1 MLLEEFCYTSC
12 TITIEH
18 DSKLRFAILD
28 QSAGTFLLRVERS
41 KISGFVGL
49 VKVSQSINPMD
60 DGCFTPFDKSLM
72 TLRILTSSVLVAL
85 GVVYPFSLLSSHQPY
100 PDDPFVPEIAH
111 I

>member
-28 QSAGTFLLRVERS
+28 QSAGTFLLCVERL

-49 VKVSQSINPMD
+49 VKVSH